1 MKLRSLIIDIINILF
16 IIPLYYLTRDNN
28 IFLYTLSLY
37 LYLILSSMFNHIDI
51 YSNIKYYYDNK
62 YTYSLNTIYKYT
74 NISIIIINIFIS
86 IIVGIVSLLF
96 NNWFNIEGLIIVNIV
111 MSLTLFI
118 KPILR
123 NVSNFVKVYNFKT
136 LGDNL
141 ENIYKILN
149 LILLIISSII
159 CFKVLDIS
167 DYISII
173 VLYGCSIIS
182 FILVY
187 LLSYLLVLSNKIK
200 KRQFKKKEERI
211 DYKNEIKEILSRNIN
226 KSIVN
231 IIKYGY
237 IYISIIILYFILS
250 NRYGYSY
257 EKVSDVI
264 NNCYFYAI
272 GIINI
277 ILLIINHIESDRIDK
292 IRENISKK
300 KYELVNLDNYIIR
313 LFKVLLM
320 IIVVLSIISDA
331 IWTIIFNNNNGYIL
345 FIFSNFGVFYIMYSI
360 VIKISIDNISNRKL
374 YVSLIIGLIIKL
386 VLIVP
391 LISSLYRMG
400 YNLLYGDCLS
410 SLIAYLV
417 VIILIIINIG
427 KKYRVDFIKKFDKI
441 LNIIYYNIILCV
453 TLLLFTLVIPVK
465 VSSRLEGFK
474 VVIIYLIISLIY
486 IFIRKKIDK
495 NERINKKNR
504 EEN

>member
-1 MKLRSLIIDIINILF
+1 MDVILF
-16 IIPLYYLTRDNN
+16 
-28 IFLYTLSLY
+28 
-37 LYLILSSMFNHIDI
+37 H
-51 YSNIKYYYDNK
+51 
-62 YTYSLNTIYKYT
+62 
-74 NISIIIINIFIS
+74 
-86 IIVGIVSLLF
+86 LF
-96 NNWFNIEGLIIVNIV
+96 
-111 MSLTLFI
+111 
-118 KPILR
+118 
-123 NVSNFVKVYNFKT
+123 
-136 LGDNL
+136 
-141 ENIYKILN
+141 
-149 LILLIISSII
+149 
-159 CFKVLDIS
+159 C
-167 DYISII
+167 
-173 VLYGCSIIS
+173 
-182 FILVY
+182 
-187 LLSYLLVLSNKIK
+187 YLLVLSNKIK

-211 DYKNEIKEILSRNIN
+211 DYKTEIKKILSRNIN

-237 IYISIIILYFILS
+237 LYISIIILYFILS

-345 FIFSNFGVFYIMYSI
+345 FIFSNFGIFYIMYSI

-374 YVSLIIGLIIKL
+374 YFSLIVGLIIKL

-417 VIILIIINIG
+417 VIILLIISNS
-427 KKYRVDFIKKFDKI
+427 KRCKVDFIKKFDKI

-453 TLLLFTLVIPVK
+453 TLLLFTLVIPVR

-495 NERINKKNR
+495 NERVNKKNR